1 MRIEPDLKLDYD
13 SVLLRPKRSTLSSR
27 SEVDLFRTHRWLH
40 SSAPPFEGIPIV
52 AANMDGVGTMQMAD
66 ALSADHCMTA
76 LLKSYEARML
86 LDHFDCID
94 RWVTSIQ
101 LRRPAYHIFTV
112 GVSDDDLQKTLWC
125 VEQTNAIRHILLDV
139 ANGYSQRVVDVTAR
153 YRCLFPHAVIWVG
166 NVCTPDQTQELLL
179 AGADVVKIG
188 IGPGSV
194 CTTRIKTGVG
204 YPQLS
209 AVMECADAAHGLGGL
224 ICADGGCRSAGD
236 VAKAFAAGADF
247 VMLGGMLAG
256 CDEGGGDVIT
266 RRYLS
271 TEIGEDDAPIIESKS
286 FVKFYGMSSKA
297 ANDKHSGGL
306 KHYRTS
312 EGREVLTPYRGPV
325 TSQIQDILGGLR
337 STCTYVGARNL
348 KALSRCATFVRCE
361 DTHNRRYE

>member
-1 MRIEPDLKLDYD
+1 
-13 SVLLRPKRSTLSSR
+13 
-27 SEVDLFRTHRWLH
+27 
-40 SSAPPFEGIPIV
+40 
-52 AANMDGVGTMQMAD
+52 
-66 ALSADHCMTA
+66 
-76 LLKSYEARML
+76 
-86 LDHFDCID
+86 
-94 RWVTSIQ
+94 
-101 LRRPAYHIFTV
+101 
-112 GVSDDDLQKTLWC
+112 
-125 VEQTNAIRHILLDV
+125 
-139 ANGYSQRVVDVTAR
+139 
-153 YRCLFPHAVIWVG
+153 
-166 NVCTPDQTQELLL
+166 
-179 AGADVVKIG
+179 
-188 IGPGSV
+188 
-194 CTTRIKTGVG
+194 
-204 YPQLS
+204 
-209 AVMECADAAHGLGGL
+209 MECADAAHGLGGL

-256 CDEGGGDVIT
+256 CDEGGGETIT
-266 RRYLS
+266 KRYRS
-271 TEIGEDDAPIIESKS
+271 TEIGEDGNPLIESKH

>member
-13 SVLLRPKRSTLSSR
+13 SVLLRPKRSTLTSR

-76 LLKSYEARML
+76 LLKSYDRRTL

-112 GVSDDDLQKTLWC
+112 GVSEEHLQKTLWC

-139 ANGYSQRVVDVTAR
+139 ANGYSQRVVETVQR
-153 YRCLFPHAVIWVG
+153 YRSLFPHAVIWVG

-209 AVMECADAAHGLGGL
+209 AVMECADAAHGVGGL

-256 CDEGGGDVIT
+256 CDEGGGERIT
-266 RRYLS
+266 KSYLS
-271 TEIGEDDAPIIESKS
+271 NELSEENGAQLVEKRQ
-286 FVKFYGMSSKA
+286 FVKFYGMSSNA

-306 KHYRTS
+306 
-312 EGREVLTPYRGPV
+312 
-325 TSQIQDILGGLR
+325 
-337 STCTYVGARNL
+337 STIAPQKDVKC
-348 KALSRCATFVRCE
+348 
-361 DTHNRRYE
+361 